1 LPAANSIIIGKKI
14 LQLKIDTLLAA
25 AWCFTS
31 GFIN

>member
-1 LPAANSIIIGKKI
+1 LPAANIIIGKKI

>member
-25 AWCFTS
+25 ACCYQQQLY
-31 GFIN
+31 